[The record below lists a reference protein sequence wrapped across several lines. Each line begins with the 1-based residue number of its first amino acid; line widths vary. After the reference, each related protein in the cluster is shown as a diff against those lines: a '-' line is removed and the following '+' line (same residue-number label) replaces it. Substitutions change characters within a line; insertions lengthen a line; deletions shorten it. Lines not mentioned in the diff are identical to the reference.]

1 MNNILRIGTL
11 LRERYKIIDLLSHH
25 TGFGITYK
33 VKDLNHPNQPI
44 RILKQLKKPTAS
56 KLDIENLSILQQ
68 QEILNQY
75 WQEYLRL
82 FRIETQAL
90 GKLGEKYEQIPTIYE
105 RFPEGGEEFYVQEYI
120 EGHSLSQEVRQNQR
134 LSEEKTISLLIEILE
149 VFEYIQNNPGY
160 AIIHRDI
167 KPDNIIRRSSDNKL
181 VIIDFG
187 LAKEVTVPGIKVGS
201 VLGGTK
207 GYIAPEILLRIVS
220 FASDIYSIGMIGVFA
235 ITGEDPSY
243 TPLLAENWRTKANV
257 RPEFADILNKM
268 ICEDYTKRFQTAKE
282 ALQALTVSQP
292 IPVPPATPAP
302 PIPWKLILGT
312 ISGIILIIGVV
323 MAVMSILPKSQD
335 QLIADGKAKSGELT
349 SSDQKELSSDKT
361 YDVYTFKSDKKQY
374 LTVQII
380 SNDFQPQLTILKPD
394 DKYFNP
400 VSNVGTKDNDF
411 TASIMVE
418 PGTYQ
423 FKITST
429 KAASGNY
436 VIKAW
441 VTDR

>member
-1 MNNILRIGTL
+1 MNNILPIGTL
-11 LRERYKIIDLLSHH
+11 LRDRYKIIDLLSNH

-33 VKDLNHPNQPI
+33 IKDANHPNQPI

-56 KLDIENLSILQQ
+56 KLDIENLPIQQ
-68 QEILNQY
+68 QEEILNQY

-90 GKLGEKYEQIPTIYE
+90 GKLGEEHKQIPTIYE
-105 RFPEGGEEFYVQEYI
+105 RFEEGGEEFYVQEYI
-120 EGHSLSQEVRQNQR
+120 AGHSLSQEVRQNKKI
-134 LSEEKTISLLIEILE
+134 SEQKTINLLIEILE
-149 VFEYIQNNPGY
+149 VFEYIQNNPDY
-160 AIIHRDI
+160 SIIHRDI

-181 VIIDFG
+181 VVIDFG
-187 LAKEVTVPGIKVGS
+187 LAKEVTVPGTKIGS
-201 VLGGTK
+201 ILGGTK

-243 TPLLAENWRTKANV
+243 TPLLAENWQTKASV
-257 RPEFADILNKM
+257 SPEFAAVLNKM
-268 ICEDYTKRFQTAKE
+268 ICEDYQKRFQNAKA
-282 ALQALTVSQP
+282 ALQALTGNQP
-292 IPVPPATPAP
+292 SPPP
-302 PIPWKLILGT
+302 PFPWKLILGT

-323 MAVMSILPKSQD
+323 MAVISILPKSNN
-335 QLIADGKAKSGELT
+335 QLIADGKAKSGQLT

-361 YDVYTFKSDKKQY
+361 YDVYTFKSDKRQY

-400 VSNVGTKDNDF
+400 VPNVGIKDNDF
-411 TASIMVE
+411 TASIILE

-429 KAASGNY
+429 EAASGNY

-441 VTDR
+441 VTDK

>member
-1 MNNILRIGTL
+1 MMYL
-11 LRERYKIIDLLSHH
+11 
-25 TGFGITYK
+25 ITAGSA
-33 VKDLNHPNQPI
+33 VN
-44 RILKQLKKPTAS
+44 
-56 KLDIENLSILQQ
+56 IENLPSLEQE
-68 QEILNQY
+68 EILKKY
-75 WQEYLRL
+75 WQKCLRP

-105 RFPEGGEEFYVQEYI
+105 QFHESGEEFYVQEYI
-120 EGHSLSQEVRQNQR
+120 EGNSLSQEVQQNQK
-134 LSEEKTISLLIEILE
+134 LSEQNTISLLIEILE

-181 VIIDFG
+181 VIIYFG

-201 VLGGTK
+201 VLGGTQ

-243 TPLLAENWRTKANV
+243 TPLLAENWQTKENV
-257 RPEFADILNKM
+257 TPEFANILNKM
-268 ICEDYTKRFQTAKE
+268 ICEDYTKRFQNAKE
-282 ALQALTVSQP
+282 ALQALTGNQSIP
-292 IPVPPATPAP
+292 TPPVPPAPQ
-302 PIPWKLILGT
+302 IPWKLILST

-323 MAVMSILPKSQD
+323 MAVISILPKSND
-335 QLIADGKAKSGELT
+335 QLIADGKAKLGQLI
-349 SSDQKELSSDKT
+349 SSDQKGLSNDKI
-361 YDVYTFKSDKKQY
+361 YDVYTFKSDKRQY

-380 SNDFQPQLTILKPD
+380 SNDFQPQLTMMEAD

-400 VSNVGTKDNDF
+400 VPNVATKDNDF

-429 KAASGNY
+429 QAASGNY
-436 VIKAW
+436 AIKAW